1 MYNML
6 VEIISGKGR
15 IPCSNISFLKKDP
28 YPYGG
33 LVVLEVRLGFSSQ
46 ICFPHNLGWPKP
58 IRKQLVF
65 KF

>member
-33 LVVLEVRLGFSSQ
+33 LVVREVRLGFRRHA
-46 ICFPHNLGWPKP
+46 FP
-58 IRKQLVF
+58 
-65 KF
+65 